1 MVKFEQPPDMKDHR
15 FDFPEAL
22 WCVERQTSQCVT
34 DLSPGH
40 RAGTAPQL
48 SPGVEDIRAALSIS
62 VTLMSHFNDFNSSR
76 KPSSDNP
83 FKRGALSQYCA
94 AHSSTRD
101 VGFLTLP
108 PVAFRTEGITS
119 LGKTESST

>member
-22 WCVERQTSQCVT
+22 WCVERQTSQRVT

-48 SPGVEDIRAALSIS
+48 SPGVEDISA
-62 VTLMSHFNDFNSSR
+62 TLMSHFNDFNSSR

-83 FKRGALSQYCA
+83 FKRSALSHYCA
-94 AHSSTRD
+94 AHSSTRN
-101 VGFLTLP
+101 VGFRTLP